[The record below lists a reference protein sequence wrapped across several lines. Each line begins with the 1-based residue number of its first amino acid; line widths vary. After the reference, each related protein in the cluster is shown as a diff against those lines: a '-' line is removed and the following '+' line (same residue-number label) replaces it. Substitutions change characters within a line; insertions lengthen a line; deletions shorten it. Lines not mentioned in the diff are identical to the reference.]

1 VPFAGLR
8 AQAPQHFVPLPAP
21 IPRPPVIAIAGPVER
36 PVVLQ
41 SVKVNAE
48 IAGSVALTRVEM
60 VFFNPNSRVLEGE
73 LQFPLLDGQ
82 SIVGFAL
89 DVDGKLREAVP
100 VEKARGQAVFE
111 DITRVRVDPGLL
123 QVTQGNNFKLRVY
136 PLMPQKTRTV
146 VIRYSEALASAGTQ
160 RVYRLPL
167 AYAAA
172 LPEFALRVRVAGN
185 GAPKANGGELA
196 FKRAGS
202 EWIGSVE
209 RKEFAASG
217 VLEVAVPAARGPLVQ
232 TQDFDGRTYFYAELP
247 LAVEKAPRPAPRV
260 VALAWD
266 SSGSGADRDHAK
278 EFALLGAYFSWMK
291 NGEVL
296 LQRVRDTAE
305 PAQRFRI
312 AQGDWRELRRALEST
327 VYDGATN
334 LGALTA
340 PAEAEEV
347 LLFSDGLA
355 NFGEGRLEMSGK
367 RVHTVSAAVR
377 SDPGLLRALAE
388 TSGGRYIDL
397 LAESPRDAAAKLSQE
412 WARVT
417 AIDADG
423 AVQLVRES
431 AYPQGGR
438 VAVAGVLRE
447 PEARLRIEL
456 ALPGGRT
463 RTVELPVRAAR
474 SGAMAAGLWARLRL
488 AELEA
493 EHDFNQ
499 AEIKRVGKAFGVV
512 TRETSLIVL
521 ERVADYVRHD
531 IVPPAELRAE
541 YEQLMKVAVRRREA
555 DRHAHLE
562 QIVRLFQ
569 EKQAWWAKDFP
580 KDQPALE
587 PVARDQLVPAQMQ
600 MERSARAAPASPMA
614 RSEARM
620 AQGAPAAAERAR
632 ADQPQPGGIAIQLKP
647 WTPDAAYAR
656 RLREASA
663 KDVYRVYLDERPGY
677 RASTAFFL
685 DAADVLLEKGQGDLA
700 IRVLSNLAEMDL
712 ENRHI
717 LRILG
722 YRLMQAGRASTAVAV
737 FRKVLELAPEEPQ
750 SWRDLG
756 LALAADKQFQKAV
769 DALNEV
775 VTRPWHGRFPEIEL
789 IALAELNAIA
799 ATAPGELDLSRV
811 DARLA
816 KNLPLDLRVV
826 LSWDADNTDIDL
838 WVTDPNGEKAFY
850 GHRLTYQGGRM
861 SQDFTGGYGPEEF
874 SLKRAK
880 PGRYKVEAQFYGHN
894 QQIVAGATT
903 LSLKLATYFGTP
915 QQSERNVTLR
925 LAGRSEIVFV
935 SEFEVK

>member
-1 VPFAGLR
+1 MLLGSFKSWRAGLIAALFLMPFAGLR

-41 SVKVNAE
+41 SVKVDAE

-60 VFFNPNSRVLEGE
+60 VFFNPNRRALEGE

-146 VIRYSEALASAGTQ
+146 VIRYSEALAGAGAK
-160 RVYRLPL
+160 RFYRLPM
-167 AYAAA
+167 AYTAA
-172 LPEFALRVRVAGN
+172 LPEFALHVRVAGA
-185 GAPKANGGELA
+185 GAAPIVSGGELA
-196 FKRAGS
+196 FRRAGS
-202 EWIGSVE
+202 EWVGSVE
-209 RKEFAASG
+209 RKEFTAAA
-217 VLEVAVPAARGPLVQ
+217 VLEVAIPAARGPLVH

-247 LAVEKAPRPAPRV
+247 LAGEKAPRPAPRV

-266 SSGSGADRDHAK
+266 SSGSGADRDHAR
-278 EFALLGAYFSWMK
+278 ELALLSAYFNWMK

-296 LQRVRDTAE
+296 LVRGRDAVE
-305 PAQRFRI
+305 PVQRFRI

-334 LGALTA
+334 LGALA
-340 PAEAEEV
+340 VPAEAEEV
-347 LLFSDGLA
+347 LLVSDGLA
-355 NFGEGRLEMSGK
+355 NFGEGRLQMSGK
-367 RVHTVSAAVR
+367 RVHAISAAVR
-377 SDPGLLRALAE
+377 SDAGFLRALAE
-388 TSGGRYIDL
+388 SSGGRYLDL
-397 LAESPRDAAAKLSQE
+397 LAESPREAARKLCQG
-412 WARVT
+412 WAPVT

-423 AVQLVRES
+423 AGQIGREA

-438 VAVAGVLRE
+438 IAVAGVLRE
-447 PEARLRIEL
+447 RETQLRVDL

-463 RTVELPVRAAR
+463 RTVELPLRAGHPG
-474 SGAMAAGLWARLRL
+474 SLAAGLWARLRL

-493 EHDFNQ
+493 EYDFNR
-499 AEIKRVGKAFGVV
+499 AEIPRLGKAFGIVS
-512 TRETSLIVL
+512 RETSLIVL
-521 ERVADYVRHD
+521 ERVDDYVRND
-531 IVPPAELRAE
+531 IVPPAELRAD
-541 YEQLMKVAVRRREA
+541 YERLMKVAIKRRES

-562 QIVRLFQ
+562 QIVRLFR
-569 EKQAWWAKDFP
+569 EKQGGWAKDFP

-587 PVARDQLVPAQMQ
+587 PVGREVRDQLAPAQMQ
-600 MERSARAAPASPMA
+600 MERAVRAAPAAPMA
-614 RSEARM
+614 RSEARL
-620 AQGAPAAAERAR
+620 AQAAPAAAERAR
-632 ADQPQPGGIAIQLKP
+632 ADSMQGAIAIQLKP
-647 WTPDAAYAR
+647 WTPDAPYAR
-656 RLREASA
+656 RLREADA
-663 KDVYRVYLDERPGY
+663 KNIYRVYLDEKPSY

-685 DAADVLLEKGQGDLA
+685 DAADVLLEKGQADLA
-700 IRVLSNLAEMDL
+700 MRVLSNLAEMDL

-722 YRLMQAGRASTAVAV
+722 YRLLQAGRAATAIAV

-769 DALNEV
+769 DALYEV

-799 ATAPGELDLSRV
+799 ATAPGE
-811 DARLA
+811 ARPLA
-816 KNLPLDLRVV
+816 R
-826 LSWDADNTDIDL
+826 
-838 WVTDPNGEKAFY
+838 
-850 GHRLTYQGGRM
+850 
-861 SQDFTGGYGPEEF
+861 
-874 SLKRAK
+874 
-880 PGRYKVEAQFYGHN
+880 
-894 QQIVAGATT
+894 
-903 LSLKLATYFGTP
+903 
-915 QQSERNVTLR
+915 
-925 LAGRSEIVFV
+925 RSAARP
-935 SEFEVK
+935 